1 MRKLSIILLI
11 SMIVTA
17 IFVAGCTTTSTPQ
30 PGTSATA
37 TPGAGSPTQQAT
49 AVAST
54 NNEKTW
60 PVNSTHESGPGSIH
74 GTVTFVA
81 TGAPAAGYALYIWAD
96 TADEDK
102 DSAFAMVRTDAN
114 GNYEIKDI
122 PNGYYSPRIPHRAGD
137 GGYGA
142 YSMIHV
148 DGDTTWDD
156 TTQK

>member
-1 MRKLSIILLI
+1 MRKLSMILLVSLI
-11 SMIVTA
+11 ATA

-30 PGTSATA
+30 PGTSTVA
-37 TPGAGSPTQQAT
+37 PGAGSPTQQAT
-49 AVAST
+49 ATAST

-74 GTVTFVA
+74 GTVTMVG

-96 TADEDK
+96 AADEDK
-102 DSAFAMVRTDAN
+102 DPAFAMVRTDAS
-114 GNYEIKDI
+114 GKFEIKGI

-137 GGYGA
+137 GGYGD
-142 YSMIHV
+142 YSQIHV
-148 DGDTTWDD
+148 EGDTTWDD

>member
-1 MRKLSIILLI
+1 MSVIVAAVLL
-11 SMIVTA
+11 
-17 IFVAGCTTTSTPQ
+17 AGCTTTTTQ

-37 TPGAGSPTQQAT
+37 TPGTGSPTQQAT
-49 AVAST
+49 AAASA

-74 GTVTFVA
+74 GTVTLVS
-81 TGAPAAGYALYIWAD
+81 GGPAAGYALYIWAD
-96 TADEDK
+96 AADEDK
-102 DSAFAMVRTDAN
+102 DPAFAMVRTDAN

-137 GGYGA
+137 GGYGE
-142 YSMIHV
+142 YSQIHV
-148 DGDTTWDD
+148 EGDTVWDD